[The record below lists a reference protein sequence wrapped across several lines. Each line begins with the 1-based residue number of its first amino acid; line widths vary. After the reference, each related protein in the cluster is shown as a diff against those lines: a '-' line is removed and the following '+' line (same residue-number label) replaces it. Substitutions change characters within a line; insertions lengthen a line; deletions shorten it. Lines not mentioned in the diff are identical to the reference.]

1 MSKGKILIIDDEK
14 LFLELYEGELGRQGY
29 VVETAMNREAALA
42 KLDQPGWDV
51 VLLDQKLQ
59 GSAGPDSGLNLIP
72 EIVVRAPRAR
82 IILVTG
88 FATAQAVTLAFE
100 AGAHDYLQKDELF
113 DALLVPK
120 LHAAVEVARALRR
133 AGMTSD
139 ETEAEIRQTWAA
151 VQTEPDANR
160 KGKLLEDLMV
170 LILNTIHGFQQA
182 SPRRRNE
189 LEEIDILI
197 RNESTDPLW
206 TKEGPCLLVE
216 CKNWSKPVG
225 VPELRD
231 FFYKLEHRYGRCRLG
246 LFVAP
251 GGFAE
256 TFKTELLTRRSREH
270 LVILLGPDEL
280 SELVES
286 HDRNEFL
293 KKRYADALVAL
304 NGH

>member
-1 MSKGKILIIDDEK
+1 MNKGKILIIDDEK
-14 LFLELYEGELGRQGY
+14 HFLDLYERELGLQGY
-29 VVETAMNREAALA
+29 LVEAASDRDAALS
-42 KLDQPGWDV
+42 KLDQPGWDA

-59 GSAGPDSGLNLIP
+59 RRDGPDSGLDLIP
-72 EIVVRAPRAR
+72 EIVQRAPRAR

-88 FATAQAVTLAFE
+88 YATAKAVTLAFE

-120 LHAAVEVARALRR
+120 LRAAVEAARALRL
-133 AGMTSD
+133 ASMTSD

-151 VQTEPDANR
+151 VQAEPKANR

-170 LILNTIHGFQQA
+170 LIFNTIHGFQQA
-182 SPRRRNE
+182 SPRVKNK

-197 RNESTDPLW
+197 RNESLDPLW
-206 TKEGPCLLVE
+206 VKEGPCLLVE

-225 VPELRD
+225 VSELKL
-231 FFYKLEHRYGRCRLG
+231 FFDKLDNRYGRCRLG

-251 GGFAE
+251 GGFAK
-256 TFKTELLTRRSREH
+256 TFTAELVGRRSRDH
-270 LVILLGPDEL
+270 LIIILGPDEL
-280 SELVES
+280 SELVNS
-286 HDRNEFL
+286 HNRNEFL
-293 KKRYADALVAL
+293 KKRYTDALIAL